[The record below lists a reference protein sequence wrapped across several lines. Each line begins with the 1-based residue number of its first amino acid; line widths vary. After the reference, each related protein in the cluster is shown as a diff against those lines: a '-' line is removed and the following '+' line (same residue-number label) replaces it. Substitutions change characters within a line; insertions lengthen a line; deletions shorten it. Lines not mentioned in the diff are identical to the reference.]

1 MDMSQNRAENLR
13 EGVRRAYSAA
23 ADDPHGKHPF
33 PVGRR
38 FAESLGYPGDF
49 LDALP
54 PESVDAFSGVS
65 NVALMAD
72 IAAGARVLDVGCGA
86 GLDSLIA
93 AERVGPL
100 GQVIGVDFSESM
112 IGRARRAAHEI
123 QANNVGFCVGDAERL
138 PLPDGSVSLALANG
152 IFNLNPARQAIFR
165 ELSRVIAR
173 GGRVFVSELILKDPL
188 PEEDQGSEGN
198 WFA

>member
-1 MDMSQNRAENLR
+1 MDTIQNRTANLR

-23 ADDPHGKHPF
+23 AEDPRGKHPF
-33 PVGRR
+33 PAGKE
-38 FAESLGYPGDF
+38 FAASLGYPRDL

-65 NVALMAD
+65 AIAMMAD
-72 IAAGARVLDVGCGA
+72 IAADACVLDVGCGA

-93 AERVGPL
+93 AQRVGSR

-123 QANNVGFCVGDAERL
+123 QADNVGFCVGDAERL
-138 PLPDGSVSLALANG
+138 PLPDRSVSFALANG
-152 IFNLNPARQAIFR
+152 IFNLNPARQEIFR
-165 ELSRVIAR
+165 ELSRVVAL
-173 GGRVFVSELILKDPL
+173 GGLVFVAELILNDPL
-188 PEEDQGSEGN
+188 PEEDQGGEAT